1 MALRS
6 VMHSHPCRNFPP
18 VTVTALDSLPILPDL
33 AIPATSLIFLFDQ
46 AVSVRGGDSVIMR
59 DKFIAPVRVLGYSR
73 FCCWFF

>member
-33 AIPATSLIFLFDQ
+33 AKDLNLPRTRRWRFPGTPLIFLFLTRLFLF
-46 AVSVRGGDSVIMR
+46 AAGTR
-59 DKFIAPVRVLGYSR
+59 
-73 FCCWFF
+73 